1 MKRALWVIAAAALA
15 AGCGGTAAGKIGGR
29 SAKGEESGPMRL
41 IAENTR
47 CQVGKD
53 REVLVDLN
61 QDGNA
66 DVRKIYAKHGD
77 SEVIVCREADLNFD
91 GNLDIFVYFDEQGA
105 IKRDELDL
113 DYDGL
118 IDIISLYAAG
128 KVVKQELDTNSDHR
142 VDRVRVLVDNVPTR
156 VEGDTNADGKV
167 DYWEFYEGGRLVR
180 VGMDV
185 DKDGRAD
192 VWNRDDAEPPA
203 DAAQGAEPKPEEAPE
218 TEGK

>member
-1 MKRALWVIAAAALA
+1 
-15 AGCGGTAAGKIGGR
+15 
-29 SAKGEESGPMRL
+29 MRF

-53 REVLVDLN
+53 REALVDLN
-61 QDGNA
+61 QDETA
-66 DVRKIYAKHGD
+66 DVRKIYAKRGD

-91 GNLDIFVYFDEQGA
+91 GNLDIFVFFDEQGA

-118 IDIISLYAAG
+118 IDIISLYASG
-128 KVVKQELDTNSDHR
+128 KVVKQELDTNSDRR
-142 VDRVRVLVDNVPTR
+142 VDRVRVLADNLPTR

-167 DYWEFYEGGRLVR
+167 DYWEFYDGGRLIR

-192 VWNRDDAEPPA
+192 VWNRDDAEP
-203 DAAQGAEPKPEEAPE
+203 KPEEAEAEPKVGDVPE
-218 TEGK
+218 PEAP